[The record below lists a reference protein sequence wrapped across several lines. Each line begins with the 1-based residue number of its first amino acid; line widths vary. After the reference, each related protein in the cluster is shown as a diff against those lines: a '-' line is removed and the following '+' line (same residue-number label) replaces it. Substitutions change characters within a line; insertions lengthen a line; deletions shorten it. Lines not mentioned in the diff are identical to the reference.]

1 MAQVE
6 IKVNDRAYRVTC
18 ENGQEERLQELAR
31 YFDRYVS
38 EIAGDL
44 GQIGDAR
51 LMLLGALTICDELFE
66 ARARISESR
75 ENGAALDPQTLAGAN
90 RVMEAAAKRVAA
102 LSERLAEAH

>member
-6 IKVNDRAYRVTC
+6 IKVNDRSYKVTC
-18 ENGQEERLQELAR
+18 ENGQEDRLQELAR

-66 ARARISESR
+66 MRARIAESKD
-75 ENGAALDPQTLAGAN
+75 NGAVLDPQTLAGAN
-90 RVMEAAAKRVAA
+90 RVIEAAAKRVNAM
-102 LSERLAEAH
+102 SERLTEAH